1 MPIWKIRHLRES
13 LASRLP
19 KGDFEQARRLL
30 ASLDWKIRAEK
41 YHVRIAEQAFQEHF
55 GNSDMSS
62 DKAVELALT
71 NDEDEAK
78 FAYSRAVREFNLVAA
93 VSASH
98 TTPELF
104 SQLIAILFIPDKID
118 VHAVTIGKVLSRLP
132 DGELKS
138 KVQEITHSSEYDYFR
153 AFTNM
158 SKHISQVIPEY
169 HISFEEAEYHGV
181 RFKEFEYKGSTY
193 RAKRDDELLKDL
205 RIMRDRFVNLGI
217 LISGL
222 VR

>member
-1 MPIWKIRHLRES
+1 MPTWKVGDLRE
-13 LASRLP
+13 RL
-19 KGDFEQARRLL
+19 KGRLNDEKFEQARRLL

-41 YHVRIAEQAFQEHF
+41 YHVRIAEEAFQEHF
-55 GNSDMSS
+55 GGAEIST
-62 DKAVELALT
+62 DKAVQLVLT
-71 NDEDEAK
+71 KDEDGAK
-78 FAYSRAVREFNLVAA
+78 FAYSQLVREFNLVAA

-118 VHAVTIGKVLSRLP
+118 VHSVTISKVLSRLP
-132 DGELKS
+132 AGELKS
-138 KVQEITHSSEYDYFR
+138 KMQEITQSSEYDYFK

-169 HISFEEAEYHGV
+169 HISFEEVEFHGV
-181 RFKEFEYKGSTY
+181 RFKEFQYKGNTY

-205 RIMRDRFVNLGI
+205 RIMRKIFVNLGV
-217 LISGL
+217 LISASFH
-222 VR
+222 